1 MKNPLDPRYGSETQ
15 GNRPE
20 IAHSETTEVLACRRD
35 DSPSDIGLVGDG
47 LPGEGELGDGRSA
60 VGPPVRRGEGLT
72 RRSALAA
79 IGSGLVGLGIVPFGA
94 RRASAHSPNKF
105 YQGALP
111 YDFTA
116 LKGFLSQESLES
128 HYRFHHRPQVDR
140 ANELL
145 ELLAKARAEK
155 TFDLIPGYSDELTR
169 AISGHVL
176 HSLFWHSV
184 SPYTAGDPTG
194 DVATHI
200 VDHFGSTDAF
210 RSQLRSMARAV
221 SESGW
226 TTLVWEPNSSR
237 LLVVN
242 IEGDAG
248 PFLLGSAPLLALD
261 LHEHAYYPD
270 YGHRRDDYIDK
281 FLEMIDWDF
290 LAVQLKRVH

>member
-1 MKNPLDPRYGSETQ
+1 MDNTLDPRGA
-15 GNRPE
+15 G
-20 IAHSETTEVLACRRD
+20 
-35 DSPSDIGLVGDG
+35 DSPAELTSPVAAGGQG
-47 LPGEGELGDGRSA
+47 AGGEVTGSGIAGCGIAGSATAGGRAAGGQGAAYS
-60 VGPPVRRGEGLT
+60 

-79 IGSGLVGLGIVPFGA
+79 IGSALVGIGVLPLGAG
-94 RRASAHSPNKF
+94 RATAHSPNKF

-116 LKGFLSQESLES
+116 LKGFLSAESLES

-145 ELLAKARAEK
+145 ELLAKARADER
-155 TFDLIPGYSDELTR
+155 FDLIPGYNEELTR
-169 AISGHVL
+169 SISGHVL
-176 HSLFWHSV
+176 HSLFWHSM
-184 SPYTAGDPTG
+184 SPYAAAEPTG
-194 DVATHI
+194 DVATHL
-200 VDHFGSTDAF
+200 VDHFGSTSAF
-210 RSQLRSMARAV
+210 RSQLRAMARAV
-221 SESGW
+221 PEAGW
-226 TTLVWEPNSSR
+226 TTLVWEPNSGR

-242 IEGDAG
+242 LDGDAG

-281 FLEMIDWDF
+281 FLEMLDWDF